1 MGKRRRE
8 VIDKESLLKKME
20 YDFSRD
26 AEWFKRTNKKIEEIK
41 EELEKKFYSDDKRKQ
56 KVEFMLKLKGKVKDY
71 EDAKKFEERYKKVRF
86 VERRKLE
93 RKMKRVKKMLEECKE
108 GDDEERKRLMKEEE
122 EIEKDLNYVKFYP
135 KTYKYYSLFPNK
147 DKDKKEMV
155 EKREM
160 MRKKIEFYVNR
171 KIKKKGGNDND
182 NDDGE
187 VVDSDV
193 DVDVEGEGDNM
204 SDDNNEVNN
213 SNDSIEKDN
222 TKSNVDKSKSNSN
235 NNKEQKPNKKII
247 KDKNN
252 KNNNTKN
259 KSNNNNNNNNN
270 ITQTYESH
278 PKHLKK
284 QPFKDPFFELDE

>member
-155 EKREM
+155 EKKEM

-171 KIKKKGGNDND
+171 KMKKKGGNDND

-193 DVDVEGEGDNM
+193 DVEGEGDNM
-204 SDDNNEVNN
+204 SDDNDEVNN

-222 TKSNVDKSKSNSN
+222 TKSNVDKSKSNSD
-235 NNKEQKPNKKII
+235 NNKQQKPNKKII

-259 KSNNNNNNNNN
+259 KSNNNNN

>member
-1 MGKRRRE
+1 MGKRRR
-8 VIDKESLLKKME
+8 VVVDKESLLKKME

-41 EELEKKFYSDDKRKQ
+41 QELEKKFYSEDKRKQ

-93 RKMKRVKKMLEECKE
+93 RKMKRVKKMLEECNGK
-108 GDDEERKRLMKEEE
+108 DDEERKRLVKEEE

-171 KIKKKGGNDND
+171 KMKKKGGNDNND
-182 NDDGE
+182 NE

-193 DVDVEGEGDNM
+193 DVEDEVDNM
-204 SDDNNEVNN
+204 SDDNEVNN

-222 TKSNVDKSKSNSN
+222 TKSNMDKSNSD
-235 NNKEQKPNKKII
+235 NNKQQKTNKKII

-252 KNNNTKN
+252 KNNNTNN

-278 PKHLKK
+278 PKHPKK

>member
-171 KIKKKGGNDND
+171 KMKKKGGNDND

-193 DVDVEGEGDNM
+193 DVEGEGDNM
-204 SDDNNEVNN
+204 SDDNDEVNN

-222 TKSNVDKSKSNSN
+222 TKSNVDKSKSNSD
-235 NNKEQKPNKKII
+235 NNKQQKPNKKII
-247 KDKNN
+247 L
-252 KNNNTKN
+252 
-259 KSNNNNNNNNN
+259 
-270 ITQTYESH
+270 
-278 PKHLKK
+278 P
-284 QPFKDPFFELDE
+284 

>member
-1 MGKRRRE
+1 MGKRRR
-8 VIDKESLLKKME
+8 VVVDKESLLKKME

-41 EELEKKFYSDDKRKQ
+41 EELEKKFYSEDKRKQ
-56 KVEFMLKLKGKVKDY
+56 KVEFMLKLKGKIKDY

-93 RKMKRVKKMLEECKE
+93 RKMKRVKKMLEECNGKD
-108 GDDEERKRLMKEEE
+108 DDEEKKRLMKEEE

-171 KIKKKGGNDND
+171 KMKKKGGNDND
-182 NDDGE
+182 NEGD

-193 DVDVEGEGDNM
+193 NVESENEGDNM
-204 SDDNNEVNN
+204 SDDNEGNN
-213 SNDSIEKDN
+213 NNDSIEKEN
-222 TKSNVDKSKSNSN
+222 NESNMDKSKSNSDD
-235 NNKEQKPNKKII
+235 NNKQQKTNKKII

-252 KNNNTKN
+252 KNNNTNN
-259 KSNNNNNNNNN
+259 KSNNNNNNNIN
-270 ITQTYESH
+270 QTYESH
-278 PKHLKK
+278 PQHQKK

>member
-1 MGKRRRE
+1 MCKRRR
-8 VIDKESLLKKME
+8 VVVDKESLLKKME

-41 EELEKKFYSDDKRKQ
+41 QELEKKFYSEDKRKQ

-93 RKMKRVKKMLEECKE
+93 RKMKRVKKMLEECTGK
-108 GDDEERKRLMKEEE
+108 DDEERKRLIKEEE

-171 KIKKKGGNDND
+171 KMKKKGGNDNND
-182 NDDGE
+182 NE

-193 DVDVEGEGDNM
+193 DVEDEVDNM
-204 SDDNNEVNN
+204 SDDNEVNN

-222 TKSNVDKSKSNSN
+222 TKSNMDKSKSNSD
-235 NNKEQKPNKKII
+235 NNKQQKTNKKII

-252 KNNNTKN
+252 KNNNTNN
-259 KSNNNNNNNNN
+259 KSNNNNNNNNNN

-278 PKHLKK
+278 PKHPKK